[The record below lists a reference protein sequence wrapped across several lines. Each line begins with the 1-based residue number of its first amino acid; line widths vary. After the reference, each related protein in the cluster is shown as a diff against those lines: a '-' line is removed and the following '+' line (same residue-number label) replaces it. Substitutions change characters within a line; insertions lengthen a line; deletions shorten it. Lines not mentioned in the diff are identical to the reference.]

1 MRPTPVYGIAMA
13 LLFTACTE
21 PTCGGHL
28 SDACRKARDMAHA
41 MGVQIADEYTD
52 GNPILGDV
60 APMGGTGKGALSVR
74 LTGMEREAIRVGGQT
89 VRTDGSEAASRF
101 SSDAAVAPVISIDAV
116 IGAWGGTPV
125 GQTRIGGVDI
135 LGSVIIAPNVNR
147 GDVRVGGAPLVF
159 GNGVRIG
166 ITEETRLI
174 PAMSLS
180 GMIRLGPDFSV
191 SLPDLPTDSGQSVRI
206 DLQRGHLASLE
217 YRFAASK
224 KVGKFGVSGGIGQN
238 FYYISTDYVV
248 DAGALGSGFESTS
261 FNVTRTAA
269 FVGATYTRDKLTF
282 GAELGRVM
290 GGDLPAML
298 NSFGD
303 GRVTAA
309 RNHLSL
315 GVRVPIGR
323 TVDRR

>member
-1 MRPTPVYGIAMA
+1 
-13 LLFTACTE
+13 
-21 PTCGGHL
+21 
-28 SDACRKARDMAHA
+28 MAHA
-41 MGVQIADEYTD
+41 MGVEIADEYTE

-60 APMGGTGKGALSVR
+60 APMGATGKGALSVR
-74 LTGMEREAIRVGGQT
+74 LTGIEREAIRVGGQT
-89 VRTDGSEAASRF
+89 VRTDSSVAPSRF
-101 SSDAAVAPVISIDAV
+101 SSDAAVTPIISIDAV
-116 IGAWGGTPV
+116 IGAWGGRPV
-125 GQTRIGGVDI
+125 SQTRMGGIDV

-147 GDVRVGGAPLVF
+147 GDVRVGGAPFVF
-159 GNGVRIG
+159 GSGVRVG
-166 ITEETRLI
+166 ITEETRAI

-180 GMIRLGPDFSV
+180 GLIRLGPDFSV
-191 SLPDLPTDSGQSVRI
+191 SLPNLPTDSGQSVRI
-206 DLQRGHLASLE
+206 DLQRGYLASLE

-224 KVGKFGVSGGIGQN
+224 KAGKFDVSGGIGQN
-238 FYYISTDYVV
+238 FYYLSTDYLV
-248 DAGALGSGFESTS
+248 DGGELGSGFESTS

-282 GAELGRVM
+282 GAEFGRVM

-303 GRVTAA
+303 RRATAA

-315 GVRVPIGR
+315 GIRVPIGR